1 MVLWLRHRRLLW
13 SILVALAT
21 LLLTLLL
28 TGRQTRPTAVDG
40 EISAPGT
47 VIVLD
52 AGHGGEDGGA
62 VSPDGVPESGINLQ
76 IVRKA
81 EGLLVFLGRS
91 VRLTR
96 TGEEAIYSPEAQTL
110 REKKVSDLKNRVAL
124 INALPHAVL
133 LSIHQNSMPQH
144 PAVHGA
150 QVFSNPQEP
159 AAGLA
164 QSIQQ
169 ALNLT
174 VNTGNEKTAKAI
186 GDSVYLMKHITCP
199 GVLVECGFLSNSHE
213 AQLLRQPEQQK
224 RLVGGH
230 CGRILEFWESLTKN
244 KGISMKAKTVFFCTE
259 CGNETPKWSGR
270 CPACGAWNTIVE
282 QTDKPVKSGRKSVFS
297 TTVKAERITELG
309 TSGRDPLP
317 DGYGGAG
324 PGFGGRRRQG
334 ITGLGGR
341 CAGYWQIYTDAPD
354 L

>member
-1 MVLWLRHRRLLW
+1 MVLF
-13 SILVALAT
+13 IPKKAIYTAALAVVLVT
-21 LLLTLLL
+21 LAAVAPRPPQAASAAAPVTPAVS
-28 TGRQTRPTAVDG
+28 QTTP
-40 EISAPGT
+40 
-47 VIVLD
+47 VLD

-186 GDSVYLMKHITCP
+186 GNSVYLMKHITCP

-224 RLVGGH
+224 RL
-230 CGRILEFWESLTKN
+230 
-244 KGISMKAKTVFFCTE
+244 A
-259 CGNETPKWSGR
+259 
-270 CPACGAWNTIVE
+270 AAIV
-282 QTDKPVKSGRKSVFS
+282 
-297 TTVKAERITELG
+297 
-309 TSGRDPLP
+309 
-317 DGYGGAG
+317 
-324 PGFGGRRRQG
+324 
-334 ITGLGGR
+334 
-341 CAGYWQIYTDAPD
+341 AGY
-354 L
+354 LNFGNH

>member
-1 MVLWLRHRRLLW
+1 MTRKGRSVVILL
-13 SILVALAT
+13 LKKRT
-21 LLLTLLL
+21 LLSVCGALILAF
-28 TGRQTRPTAVDG
+28 GAVCALYISRDKPAMSTVRSLPSA
-40 EISAPGT
+40 EIL
-47 VIVLD
+47 VLD

-199 GVLVECGFLSNSHE
+199 GVLVECGFLSNSDE

-224 RLVGGH
+224 RLV
-230 CGRILEFWESLTKN
+230 
-244 KGISMKAKTVFFCTE
+244 A
-259 CGNETPKWSGR
+259 
-270 CPACGAWNTIVE
+270 AIV
-282 QTDKPVKSGRKSVFS
+282 
-297 TTVKAERITELG
+297 
-309 TSGRDPLP
+309 
-317 DGYGGAG
+317 
-324 PGFGGRRRQG
+324 
-334 ITGLGGR
+334 
-341 CAGYWQIYTDAPD
+341 AGY
-354 L
+354 LNFGNH

>member
-1 MVLWLRHRRLLW
+1 MIVILRRRY
-13 SILVALAT
+13 LAAAAAV
-21 LLLTLLL
+21 LLLAGAAVLRP
-28 TGRQTRPTAVDG
+28 GRPAAVNAAG
-40 EISAPGT
+40 AGCRT
-47 VIVLD
+47 IVLD

-62 VSPDGVPESGINLQ
+62 VSPDGVVESDLNLA
-76 IVRKA
+76 ITRRLRDV
-81 EGLLVFLGRS
+81 LLFLGRDT
-91 VRLTR
+91 VLTR
-96 TGEEAIYSPEAQTL
+96 TGEDAIYSPEAVTL

-224 RLVGGH
+224 RLV
-230 CGRILEFWESLTKN
+230 
-244 KGISMKAKTVFFCTE
+244 A
-259 CGNETPKWSGR
+259 
-270 CPACGAWNTIVE
+270 AIV
-282 QTDKPVKSGRKSVFS
+282 
-297 TTVKAERITELG
+297 
-309 TSGRDPLP
+309 
-317 DGYGGAG
+317 
-324 PGFGGRRRQG
+324 
-334 ITGLGGR
+334 
-341 CAGYWQIYTDAPD
+341 AGY
-354 L
+354 LNFGNH

>member
-28 TGRQTRPTAVDG
+28 TGRQTRPTVVGG
-40 EISAPGT
+40 EISSPGT

-133 LSIHQNSMPQH
+133 LSIHQNFFTEGKY
-144 PAVHGA
+144 HGA
-150 QVFSNPQEP
+150 QVFYAKTPGSQQLAEQLQSNLALGLEP
-159 AAGLA
+159 DNHRQCKKSDG
-164 QSIQQ
+164 
-169 ALNLT
+169 
-174 VNTGNEKTAKAI
+174 
-186 GDSVYLMKHITCP
+186 VYLMEHIDCT
-199 GVLVECGFLSNSHE
+199 GVLVECGFLSNYE
-213 AQLLRQPEQQK
+213 EEQRLLQPEYQK
-224 RLVGGH
+224 KLAAVIAGTLSVWLSEEH
-230 CGRILEFWESLTKN
+230 P
-244 KGISMKAKTVFFCTE
+244 
-259 CGNETPKWSGR
+259 NE
-270 CPACGAWNTIVE
+270 I
-282 QTDKPVKSGRKSVFS
+282 
-297 TTVKAERITELG
+297 
-309 TSGRDPLP
+309 
-317 DGYGGAG
+317 
-324 PGFGGRRRQG
+324 
-334 ITGLGGR
+334 
-341 CAGYWQIYTDAPD
+341 
-354 L
+354 

>member
-28 TGRQTRPTAVDG
+28 TGRQTRPTAVGG
-40 EISAPGT
+40 EISSSGT

-110 REKKVSDLKNRVAL
+110 RENRVAL

-199 GVLVECGFLSNSHE
+199 GVLVECGFLSISHE

-224 RLVGGH
+224 RL
-230 CGRILEFWESLTKN
+230 
-244 KGISMKAKTVFFCTE
+244 A
-259 CGNETPKWSGR
+259 
-270 CPACGAWNTIVE
+270 AAIV
-282 QTDKPVKSGRKSVFS
+282 
-297 TTVKAERITELG
+297 
-309 TSGRDPLP
+309 
-317 DGYGGAG
+317 
-324 PGFGGRRRQG
+324 
-334 ITGLGGR
+334 
-341 CAGYWQIYTDAPD
+341 AGY
-354 L
+354 LNFGNH

>member
-1 MVLWLRHRRLLW
+1 MDHKGHRKRPAGGKSTLTDRTSGPVPGLGPIRCCIRQW
-13 SILVALAT
+13 KY
-21 LLLTLLL
+21 LLLQKQRGICGIRVHSSVCACWEKGTESQVGLQIEGFFAIILPNRGEHPGVCPPSSWHRVPGEGCLLNTTVTHRKQWLGCLALLL
-28 TGRQTRPTAVDG
+28 AIGGLLFFGSWKESNTPAFARMTQQTL
-40 EISAPGT
+40 
-47 VIVLD
+47 VID
-52 AGHGGEDGGA
+52 PGHGGEDGGA

-124 INALPHAVL
+124 INDLPHAVL

-199 GVLVECGFLSNSHE
+199 GVLVECGFLSNSDE

-224 RLVGGH
+224 RL
-230 CGRILEFWESLTKN
+230 
-244 KGISMKAKTVFFCTE
+244 A
-259 CGNETPKWSGR
+259 
-270 CPACGAWNTIVE
+270 AAIV
-282 QTDKPVKSGRKSVFS
+282 
-297 TTVKAERITELG
+297 
-309 TSGRDPLP
+309 
-317 DGYGGAG
+317 
-324 PGFGGRRRQG
+324 
-334 ITGLGGR
+334 
-341 CAGYWQIYTDAPD
+341 AGY
-354 L
+354 LNFGNH

>member
-13 SILVALAT
+13 SILAALAT

-28 TGRQTRPTAVDG
+28 TGRQTRPTAVGG
-40 EISAPGT
+40 EISSPGT

-150 QVFSNPQEP
+150 QVFSNPGACRRAGAIHP
-159 AAGLA
+159 AGAE
-164 QSIQQ
+164 SDSKHR
-169 ALNLT
+169 
-174 VNTGNEKTAKAI
+174 NEKTAKAI

-224 RLVGGH
+224 RL
-230 CGRILEFWESLTKN
+230 
-244 KGISMKAKTVFFCTE
+244 A
-259 CGNETPKWSGR
+259 
-270 CPACGAWNTIVE
+270 AAIV
-282 QTDKPVKSGRKSVFS
+282 
-297 TTVKAERITELG
+297 
-309 TSGRDPLP
+309 
-317 DGYGGAG
+317 
-324 PGFGGRRRQG
+324 
-334 ITGLGGR
+334 
-341 CAGYWQIYTDAPD
+341 AGY
-354 L
+354 LNFGNH

>member
-28 TGRQTRPTAVDG
+28 TGRQTRPTAVGG
-40 EISAPGT
+40 EISSPGT

-62 VSPDGVPESGINLQ
+62 VSNLQ

-144 PAVHGA
+144 PTVHGA

-186 GDSVYLMKHITCP
+186 GNSVYLMKHITCP

-224 RLVGGH
+224 RLV
-230 CGRILEFWESLTKN
+230 
-244 KGISMKAKTVFFCTE
+244 A
-259 CGNETPKWSGR
+259 
-270 CPACGAWNTIVE
+270 AIV
-282 QTDKPVKSGRKSVFS
+282 
-297 TTVKAERITELG
+297 
-309 TSGRDPLP
+309 
-317 DGYGGAG
+317 
-324 PGFGGRRRQG
+324 
-334 ITGLGGR
+334 
-341 CAGYWQIYTDAPD
+341 AGY
-354 L
+354 LNFGNH

>member
-21 LLLTLLL
+21 LE
-28 TGRQTRPTAVDG
+28 RKPWRA
-40 EISAPGT
+40 SAGGAGYSVVGGIAGKRIT
-47 VIVLD
+47 LD

-213 AQLLRQPEQQK
+213 AQLLQQPEQQK
-224 RLVGGH
+224 
-230 CGRILEFWESLTKN
+230 C
-244 KGISMKAKTVFFCTE
+244 
-259 CGNETPKWSGR
+259 
-270 CPACGAWNTIVE
+270 
-282 QTDKPVKSGRKSVFS
+282 
-297 TTVKAERITELG
+297 
-309 TSGRDPLP
+309 
-317 DGYGGAG
+317 Y
-324 PGFGGRRRQG
+324 
-334 ITGLGGR
+334 
-341 CAGYWQIYTDAPD
+341 
-354 L
+354 

>member
-1 MVLWLRHRRLLW
+1 MIVLLRKK
-13 SILVALAT
+13 ILVLAA
-21 LLLTLLL
+21 LLLFGALLL
-28 TGRQTRPTAVDG
+28 CGTFVRGALPVFRPSGVP
-40 EISAPGT
+40 ERS
-47 VIVLD
+47 VIVID

-174 VNTGNEKTAKAI
+174 VNTGNEKTAKAV

-224 RLVGGH
+224 RL
-230 CGRILEFWESLTKN
+230 
-244 KGISMKAKTVFFCTE
+244 A
-259 CGNETPKWSGR
+259 
-270 CPACGAWNTIVE
+270 AAIV
-282 QTDKPVKSGRKSVFS
+282 
-297 TTVKAERITELG
+297 
-309 TSGRDPLP
+309 
-317 DGYGGAG
+317 
-324 PGFGGRRRQG
+324 
-334 ITGLGGR
+334 
-341 CAGYWQIYTDAPD
+341 AGY
-354 L
+354 LNFGNH

>member
-13 SILVALAT
+13 SILVTLAT

-28 TGRQTRPTAVDG
+28 TGRHTQPTAVGG
-40 EISAPGT
+40 EISSPGT

-150 QVFSNPQEP
+150 HRSLPPGWRNP
-159 AAGLA
+159 
-164 QSIQQ
+164 S
-169 ALNLT
+169 
-174 VNTGNEKTAKAI
+174 
-186 GDSVYLMKHITCP
+186 S
-199 GVLVECGFLSNSHE
+199 
-213 AQLLRQPEQQK
+213 
-224 RLVGGH
+224 
-230 CGRILEFWESLTKN
+230 
-244 KGISMKAKTVFFCTE
+244 
-259 CGNETPKWSGR
+259 
-270 CPACGAWNTIVE
+270 
-282 QTDKPVKSGRKSVFS
+282 
-297 TTVKAERITELG
+297 
-309 TSGRDPLP
+309 
-317 DGYGGAG
+317 
-324 PGFGGRRRQG
+324 RR
-334 ITGLGGR
+334 
-341 CAGYWQIYTDAPD
+341 
-354 L
+354 

>member
-1 MVLWLRHRRLLW
+1 MVLWLRRR
-13 SILVALAT
+13 SILWGLPAALAI
-21 LLLTLLL
+21 LLLVLLL
-28 TGRQTRPTAVDG
+28 VGRQSSRPVAAGG
-40 EISAPGT
+40 EVSSPET

-62 VSPDGVPESGINLQ
+62 VSSDGVPESGINLQ

-81 EGLLVFLGRS
+81 EGLLVFLGHS

-124 INALPHAVL
+124 INAIPHAVL

-150 QVFSNPQEP
+150 QAFSNPQEP

-174 VNTGNEKTAKAI
+174 VNAGNEKTTKAM

-199 GVLVECGFLSNSHE
+199 GVLVECGFLSNSDE
-213 AQLLRQPEQQK
+213 VQLLRQSEHQK
-224 RLVGGH
+224 RL
-230 CGRILEFWESLTKN
+230 
-244 KGISMKAKTVFFCTE
+244 A
-259 CGNETPKWSGR
+259 
-270 CPACGAWNTIVE
+270 AAIV
-282 QTDKPVKSGRKSVFS
+282 
-297 TTVKAERITELG
+297 
-309 TSGRDPLP
+309 
-317 DGYGGAG
+317 
-324 PGFGGRRRQG
+324 
-334 ITGLGGR
+334 
-341 CAGYWQIYTDAPD
+341 AGY
-354 L
+354 LNFGNN

>member
-1 MVLWLRHRRLLW
+1 MIVILRRRY
-13 SILVALAT
+13 LAAAAAV
-21 LLLTLLL
+21 LLLAGAAAVLRP
-28 TGRQTRPTAVDG
+28 GRPAAVNAAG
-40 EISAPGT
+40 AGCRT
-47 VIVLD
+47 IVLD

-62 VSPDGVPESGINLQ
+62 VSPDGVVESDLNLA
-76 IVRKA
+76 ITRRLRDV
-81 EGLLVFLGRS
+81 LLFLGRDT
-91 VRLTR
+91 VLTR
-96 TGEEAIYSPEAQTL
+96 TGEDAIYSPEAVTL

-224 RLVGGH
+224 RLV
-230 CGRILEFWESLTKN
+230 
-244 KGISMKAKTVFFCTE
+244 A
-259 CGNETPKWSGR
+259 
-270 CPACGAWNTIVE
+270 AIV
-282 QTDKPVKSGRKSVFS
+282 
-297 TTVKAERITELG
+297 
-309 TSGRDPLP
+309 
-317 DGYGGAG
+317 
-324 PGFGGRRRQG
+324 
-334 ITGLGGR
+334 
-341 CAGYWQIYTDAPD
+341 AGY
-354 L
+354 LNFGNH

>member
-1 MVLWLRHRRLLW
+1 MVLFIPKKAICACALAAALVTLAA
-13 SILVALAT
+13 VAL
-21 LLLTLLL
+21 
-28 TGRQTRPTAVDG
+28 RPSPDTVPASTAA
-40 EISAPGT
+40 EPRT
-47 VIVLD
+47 MLVLD
-52 AGHGGEDGGA
+52 AGHGGEEGGA
-62 VSPDGVPESGINLQ
+62 VSDSGVAESGINLQ
-76 IVRKA
+76 ITRRLY
-81 EGLLVFLGRS
+81 EILRFLGHPA
-91 VRLTR
+91 VMTR
-96 TGEEAIYSPEAQTL
+96 TGDEAIYDDDAATL

-224 RLVGGH
+224 RL
-230 CGRILEFWESLTKN
+230 
-244 KGISMKAKTVFFCTE
+244 A
-259 CGNETPKWSGR
+259 
-270 CPACGAWNTIVE
+270 AAIV
-282 QTDKPVKSGRKSVFS
+282 
-297 TTVKAERITELG
+297 
-309 TSGRDPLP
+309 
-317 DGYGGAG
+317 
-324 PGFGGRRRQG
+324 
-334 ITGLGGR
+334 
-341 CAGYWQIYTDAPD
+341 AGY
-354 L
+354 LNFGNH

>member
-13 SILVALAT
+13 SILAALAT

-28 TGRQTRPTAVDG
+28 TGRQTRPTAVGG
-40 EISAPGT
+40 EISHRGRSSCWMPDT
-47 VIVLD
+47 
-52 AGHGGEDGGA
+52 AGRTAA

-96 TGEEAIYSPEAQTL
+96 TGEGGHLFSGGPDPA
-110 REKKVSDLKNRVAL
+110 EKKVSDLKNRVAL

-144 PAVHGA
+144 AVHGA

-199 GVLVECGFLSNSHE
+199 GCWWSAASC
-213 AQLLRQPEQQK
+213 P
-224 RLVGGH
+224 
-230 CGRILEFWESLTKN
+230 
-244 KGISMKAKTVFFCTE
+244 
-259 CGNETPKWSGR
+259 TPTRRSCSDSRSSRNVWR
-270 CPACGAWNTIVE
+270 RPWW
-282 QTDKPVKSGRKSVFS
+282 
-297 TTVKAERITELG
+297 
-309 TSGRDPLP
+309 P
-317 DGYGGAG
+317 D
-324 PGFGGRRRQG
+324 
-334 ITGLGGR
+334 T
-341 CAGYWQIYTDAPD
+341 
-354 L
+354 

>member
-1 MVLWLRHRRLLW
+1 M
-13 SILVALAT
+13 
-21 LLLTLLL
+21 
-28 TGRQTRPTAVDG
+28 
-40 EISAPGT
+40 
-47 VIVLD
+47 
-52 AGHGGEDGGA
+52 
-62 VSPDGVPESGINLQ
+62 
-76 IVRKA
+76 
-81 EGLLVFLGRS
+81 FLGRS

-174 VNTGNEKTAKAI
+174 VNTGNEKTAKTI

-224 RLVGGH
+224 RLV
-230 CGRILEFWESLTKN
+230 
-244 KGISMKAKTVFFCTE
+244 A
-259 CGNETPKWSGR
+259 
-270 CPACGAWNTIVE
+270 AIV
-282 QTDKPVKSGRKSVFS
+282 
-297 TTVKAERITELG
+297 
-309 TSGRDPLP
+309 
-317 DGYGGAG
+317 
-324 PGFGGRRRQG
+324 
-334 ITGLGGR
+334 
-341 CAGYWQIYTDAPD
+341 AGY
-354 L
+354 LNFGNH

>member
-1 MVLWLRHRRLLW
+1 MIVILRRRY
-13 SILVALAT
+13 LAAAAAV
-21 LLLTLLL
+21 LLLAGAAAVL
-28 TGRQTRPTAVDG
+28 RPGCPAAVNAAG
-40 EISAPGT
+40 AGCRT
-47 VIVLD
+47 IVLD

-62 VSPDGVPESGINLQ
+62 VSPDGVVESDLNLA
-76 IVRKA
+76 ITRRLRDV
-81 EGLLVFLGRS
+81 LLFLGRDT
-91 VRLTR
+91 VLTR
-96 TGEEAIYSPEAQTL
+96 TGEDAIYSPEAVTL

-199 GVLVECGFLSNSHE
+199 GVLVECGFLSNADE

-224 RLVGGH
+224 RL
-230 CGRILEFWESLTKN
+230 
-244 KGISMKAKTVFFCTE
+244 A
-259 CGNETPKWSGR
+259 
-270 CPACGAWNTIVE
+270 AAIV
-282 QTDKPVKSGRKSVFS
+282 
-297 TTVKAERITELG
+297 
-309 TSGRDPLP
+309 
-317 DGYGGAG
+317 
-324 PGFGGRRRQG
+324 
-334 ITGLGGR
+334 
-341 CAGYWQIYTDAPD
+341 AGY
-354 L
+354 LNFGNH